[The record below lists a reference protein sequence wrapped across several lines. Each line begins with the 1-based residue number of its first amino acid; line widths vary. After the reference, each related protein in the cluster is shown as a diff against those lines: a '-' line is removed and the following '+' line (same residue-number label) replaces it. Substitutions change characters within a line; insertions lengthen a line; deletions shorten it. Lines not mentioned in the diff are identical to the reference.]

1 MSMKTIKWRLDIVG
15 AENDPLAVAKDAA
28 RYMQAEALSQ
38 LYEVT
43 DAEGNRFHVD
53 LESETVTEIES
64 TPELRFTSRT
74 KPRSRF
80 WSPTQTFTSATR

>member
-53 LESETVTEIES
+53 LESETVTEIGVRLA
-64 TPELRFTSRT
+64 TDDELGVLDNEVTS
-74 KPRSRF
+74 
-80 WSPTQTFTSATR
+80 